1 LKLFT
6 FTGDSPAQALKY
18 AQEACSKNALVISTK
33 QISKKSR
40 DKDAVYEV
48 IVAAEN
54 SNILPPPTKKERET
68 PKKEQEQERP
78 ISKKLLSDEVI
89 LDISNQAKIL
99 SEKRQQEEL
108 NSKKEEDI
116 KSNSQKDHYMEDIQ
130 HDIHTLNEQ
139 ISLLQ
144 TMLWKEMKPTRSN
157 FIIPPEFAEI
167 YKLAK
172 QSGMDEEDLNQ
183 IMQSTITYMPAQMKD
198 QPAKIKKYFQ
208 VLLKKMIKIK
218 QEETFSK
225 KNQKI
230 VMFVGPTGVGK
241 TTSLA
246 KLAARFSFL
255 EHKYK
260 VGIITLDTYRIGALE
275 QLFQY
280 AKTMKLPI
288 EDVLDSS
295 DFKKALDTFSYCD
308 LILIDTAGSSQFD
321 QKRILKISKLIEKSE
336 KQISVKLVLS
346 ASTKLEDLQQIYK
359 KFSFLHID
367 SLIITKFDETNS
379 FGNIFSL
386 SFQTEKSL
394 SYFSY
399 GQEVPNDIMP
409 ASKEFLV
416 ECILNGYKRSEN

>member
-1 LKLFT
+1 MKLFT
-6 FTGDSPAQALKY
+6 FKGDSPAQALKY

-33 QISKKSR
+33 QISKKTK
-40 DKDAVYEV
+40 DKNAVYEV
-48 IVAAEN
+48 VVAAEN
-54 SNILPPPTKKERET
+54 NKLLLSSNKEEEK
-68 PKKEQEQERP
+68 PFA
-78 ISKKLLSDEVI
+78 SKKILSDKVI

-99 SEKRQQEEL
+99 SEKRVQEE
-108 NSKKEEDI
+108 KKEPI
-116 KSNSQKDHYMEDIQ
+116 KQENQPLEDIQ

-144 TMLWKEMKPTRSN
+144 TMLWKEMRPTDTN

-172 QSGMDEEDLNQ
+172 QSGMDEKDLNQ
-183 IMQSTITYMPAQMKD
+183 ILKSTIEYMPYQMKNR
-198 QPAKIKKYFQ
+198 PTTIKRYFQ
-208 VLLKKMIKIK
+208 VLLKKMIKVK
-218 QEETFSK
+218 EEDEFSK

-230 VMFVGPTGVGK
+230 MMFVGPTGVGK

-255 EHKYK
+255 SHKYK

-295 DFKKALDTFSYCD
+295 DFKKALDTFAYCD
-308 LILIDTAGSSQFD
+308 LILIDTAGSSQFE
-321 QKRILKISKLIEKSE
+321 QKRILKISNLLQKTDKD
-336 KQISVKLVLS
+336 ISVNLVLS
-346 ASTKLEDLQQIYK
+346 ASTKLDDLKQIYK
-359 KFSFLHID
+359 KFSFLDID

-379 FGNIFSL
+379 FGNVFSL
-386 SFQTEKSL
+386 SFQTEKNL

-409 ASKEFLV
+409 ASKDFLV
-416 ECILNGYKRSEN
+416 ECILNGYKRNEN

>member
-1 LKLFT
+1 MKLFT
-6 FTGDSPAQALKY
+6 FTGDSPTQALKY
-18 AQEACSKNALVISTK
+18 AQEACGKNALVISTK
-33 QISKKSR
+33 QISKKTK
-40 DKDAVYEV
+40 DKDAIYEV

-54 SNILPPPTKKERET
+54 SSNILPPPTTQKDSSSKNSEEE
-68 PKKEQEQERP
+68 KP

-99 SEKRQQEEL
+99 SEKRI
-108 NSKKEEDI
+108 KEEEKSKQEIDNQQKNHYI
-116 KSNSQKDHYMEDIQ
+116 KDIQ

-144 TMLWKEMKPTRSN
+144 TMLWKEMKPIKSN
-157 FIIPPEFAEI
+157 FIIPPEFAEV

-183 IMQSTITYMPAQMKD
+183 IMQTTITYMPAQMKD
-198 QPAKIKKYFQ
+198 QPSKIKKYFQ
-208 VLLKKMIKIK
+208 ILLKKMIKIK
-218 QEETFSK
+218 QEESFSK
-225 KNQKI
+225 KDQQI

-321 QKRILKISKLIEKSE
+321 QKRILKISKLLQKTEK
-336 KQISVKLVLS
+336 KISVKLVLS
-346 ASTKLEDLQQIYK
+346 ASTKLEDLKQIYK
-359 KFSFLHID
+359 KFSFLEID

-379 FGNIFSL
+379 FGNVFSL
-386 SFQTEKSL
+386 SFQTKKSL

-416 ECILNGYKRSEN
+416 ECILNGYKRNEST

>member
-1 LKLFT
+1 MKLFT
-6 FTGDSPAQALKY
+6 FKGNSPAQALKY

-33 QISKKSR
+33 QISKKTR
-40 DKDAVYEV
+40 EQDAIYEV
-48 IVAAEN
+48 VVAAES
-54 SNILPPPTKKERET
+54 SNLLPPTSKE
-68 PKKEQEQERP
+68 KEIIPQNNIPR
-78 ISKKLLSDEVI
+78 SKKLLSDEVI

-99 SEKRQQEEL
+99 SEKRLQEEK
-108 NSKKEEDI
+108 KKEDTTQSSTLEDHSIEDI
-116 KSNSQKDHYMEDIQ
+116 H
-130 HDIHTLNEQ
+130 HDIHALNEQ

-144 TMLWKEMKPTRSN
+144 TMLWKEMHPSEST
-157 FIIPPEFAEI
+157 FIIPPEFAEV
-167 YKLAK
+167 YKLSK
-172 QSGMDEEDLNQ
+172 QSGMDEKDLNQ
-183 IMQSTITYMPAQMKD
+183 IMQSTITYMPSQMKSR
-198 QPAKIKKYFQ
+198 PATIKRYFQ

-218 QEETFSK
+218 TEEEFTK
-225 KNQKI
+225 KDQKI
-230 VMFVGPTGVGK
+230 MMFVGPTGVGK

-255 EHKYK
+255 DHKYK

-321 QKRILKISKLIEKSE
+321 QKRILKISHLLQKTEKD
-336 KQISVKLVLS
+336 ISVNLVLS
-346 ASTKLEDLQQIYK
+346 ASTKLEDLKQIYR
-359 KFSFLHID
+359 KFSFLNID

-379 FGNIFSL
+379 FGNVFSL
-386 SFQTEKSL
+386 SYQTEKSL

-409 ASKEFLV
+409 ASKDFLV
-416 ECILNGYKRSEN
+416 ECILNGYKRNEN

>member
-1 LKLFT
+1 MKLFT

-33 QISKKSR
+33 QISKKTK

-54 SNILPPPTKKERET
+54 SNILPPPTKEKEIPT
-68 PKKEQEQERP
+68 KKAEDRP

-99 SEKRQQEEL
+99 SEKRIQEEIE
-108 NSKKEEDI
+108 SKKEEDI
-116 KSNSQKDHYMEDIQ
+116 KKSNSQKDHYIEDIQ

-172 QSGMDEEDLNQ
+172 QSGMDEDDLNQ

-218 QEETFSK
+218 QEEIFNK
-225 KNQKI
+225 KDQKI

-321 QKRILKISKLIEKSE
+321 QKRILKISNLIEKSE
-336 KQISVKLVLS
+336 KNISVKLVLS